1 MNFDKLIAIFD
12 ADWDESKHPRAKNG
26 QFGTKGSGGS
36 TSASSKE
43 KKKSTMSKSYKA
55 LSSGQKADAKAHV
68 ASQIKSMS
76 KEKQISVANRVLK
89 AQGKEPIVV
98 NKDGTY
104 TWTNKGERVTTQKPP
119 RIKSD
124 KLARAIVSNGYAV
137 PGIKTGVSAESTKAS
152 ASAAKTSKTESSSSD
167 SSKPEYLTKKFDTLE
182 RHRLVDYKLDK
193 IGDTYMA
200 NSHIQGVTLPYTDV
214 QRTIKYLKAMFE
226 GGAKSFE
233 EAIKGLPTH
242 KDGLLNKRNYTF
254 EKIAKG
260 IASTLHKSD
269 NKGSSKEGGITS
281 EQLSAAGRLASQMN
295 EPKKSSVEGFVGAKP
310 LHNQVVKMGK
320 ETEFSLNERY
330 AMSQKLLKKASSDY
344 GESMSSKRQDVP
356 KDELSSVTHWLDNV
370 LKNPNTTTLGDAI
383 SQLASRNP
391 DSAKVAEGIVSE
403 MFKDPKLADRVSV
416 DPLTKK
422 LTPKDIKNCNIHCE
436 NLARSLG
443 IKEARNGSSKLS
455 KSETLNKYYSI
466 GSLIQFKMNSGKYST
481 YHDLLKDISGD
492 MDKNSKRIATEIV
505 SELGVRN
512 VRYNGK

>member
-26 QFGTKGSGGS
+26 QFGKGNGGS
-36 TSASSKE
+36 TSTGSKE

-55 LSSGQKADAKAHV
+55 LSAGQKADAKANV

-89 AQGKEPIVV
+89 AQGKEPIVA

-137 PGIKTGVSAESTKAS
+137 PGIKTGVSTNTTASVKAPSLKDPPKDGGGQTSTKLSKADQTKLAKRMS
-152 ASAAKTSKTESSSSD
+152 SAAQDVIESQLQTYPDKDKNQVRNQYSYAANLLEDRLKSGKFNSVNEVLKD
-167 SSKPEYLTKKFDTLE
+167 IEKSKPNS
-182 RHRLVDYKLDK
+182 DYQAARKVA
-193 IGDTYMA
+193 GRAAYMGL
-200 NSHIQGVTLPYTDV
+200 IP
-214 QRTIKYLKAMFE
+214 K
-226 GGAKSFE
+226 GG
-233 EAIKGLPTH
+233 
-242 KDGLLNKRNYTF
+242 
-254 EKIAKG
+254 
-260 IASTLHKSD
+260 
-269 NKGSSKEGGITS
+269 SKEGGITS
-281 EQLSAAGRLASQMN
+281 EQLAAAGRLSEQMN
-295 EPKKSSVEGFVGAKP
+295 APKKSSVEGFVGAKP

-320 ETEFSLNERY
+320 ETEFSMNERY
-330 AMSQKLLKKASSDY
+330 TMAQKLLTQASSKY
-344 GESMSSKRQDVP
+344 GEGMASKRQDVP
-356 KDELSSVTHWLDNV
+356 EKELSSVTHWLDNV
-370 LKNPNTTTLGDAI
+370 LRNPNTTTLGDAI
-383 SQLASRNP
+383 SQLATRDPS
-391 DSAKVAEGIVSE
+391 SAKIAEGIVSE
-403 MFKDPKLADRVSV
+403 MFKDPKLADRVSI

-422 LTPKDIKNCNIHCE
+422 LTPKDIKNCNLHCE

-443 IKEARNGSSKLS
+443 IKESRLRNSKLS
-455 KSETLNKYYSI
+455 KSEVLNQYYSI

-481 YHDLLKDISGD
+481 YHELLKDISSD